1 MKESLKKCK
10 NYENA
15 LKVFGLY
22 LSENKDET
30 ETIYYQNDQHKELYK
45 P

>member
-1 MKESLKKCK
+1 MKGCLKKCK

-15 LKVFGLY
+15 LTVFGLY
-22 LSENKDET
+22 LSENKDEAQ
-30 ETIYYQNDQHKELYK
+30 TIYYQNDQRKKLYK